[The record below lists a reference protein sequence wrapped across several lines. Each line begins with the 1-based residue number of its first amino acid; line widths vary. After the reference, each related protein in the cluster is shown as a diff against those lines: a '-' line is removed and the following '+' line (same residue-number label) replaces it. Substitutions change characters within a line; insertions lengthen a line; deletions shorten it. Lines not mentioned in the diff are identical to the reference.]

1 MKKVFYIPL
10 LALLFL
16 LCGCEAFMEA
26 MEAGSIANSDNP
38 NSDSYRARFVVG
50 VFTIVQYPRATE
62 LEKELEMPGGRS
74 VAINTN
80 QSFSSNNIRDARVVA
95 RPGNPDVC
103 DLQIKPDRAGLLQW
117 EMLAGNNRGEAVVL
131 VVDGRYMASFIPEM
145 PPEDG
150 SLWITLRVGID
161 PYTAKGI
168 ARYARKN
175 YDFYNP
181 DSSSWFNYL

>member
-1 MKKVFYIPL
+1 MKKYSCIPL

-16 LCGCEAFMEA
+16 LCGCEALNEA
-26 MEAGSIANSDNP
+26 LEAGRIANSDNP
-38 NSDSYRARFVVG
+38 ISDSYRARFVVG
-50 VFTIVQYPRATE
+50 VFTVVHYPRATE
-62 LEKELEMPGGRS
+62 LEKELDMPGGRTI
-74 VAINTN
+74 AINTN
-80 QSFSSNNIRDARVVA
+80 QSFSSSNLRDARVVS
-95 RPGNPDVC
+95 RPGNPDIC
-103 DLQIKPDRAGLLQW
+103 DLQLKPDRAGMLQW

-150 SLWITLRVGID
+150 SEWITLRVGID

-168 ARYARKN
+168 ARYAKKN